1 MGFSVYFLLP
11 QVLNWAKRFH
21 TENSPTYFHVM
32 HLNVVYIYLN
42 KKAIAVWLTYFY
54 DRERRASVVSRA
66 KILF

>member
-1 MGFSVYFLLP
+1 MGFFVNFLLP

-21 TENSPTYFHVM
+21 TENSPTYFHIM
-32 HLNVVYIYLN
+32 IYLN